1 MSDSKLDIERQ
12 KYAEWVDRVRS
23 ARQDACKDCSEHNEN
38 CLYYDPEEESWDYD
52 LCFKERG

>member
-12 KYAEWVDRVRS
+12 KYAEWADRVRS